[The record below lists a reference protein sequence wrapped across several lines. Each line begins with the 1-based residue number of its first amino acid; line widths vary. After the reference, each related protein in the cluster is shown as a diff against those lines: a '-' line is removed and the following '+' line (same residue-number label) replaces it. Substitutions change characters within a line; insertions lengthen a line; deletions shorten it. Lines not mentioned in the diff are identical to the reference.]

1 VAPTP
6 SDAASSGKSSR
17 LGGTPRQIRG
27 SVGPPAYPARVRLIH
42 TSDWHLGRSF
52 HRVGLLDVQA
62 AYLDHLVEVVHAEGV
77 DAVLVSGDVYDRAM
91 PAPETVAL
99 LSEAVTR
106 LIDAGAQVVLS
117 SGNHDSAIR
126 LGFASDLLEQAGLHI
141 RTRLEG
147 IGSPV
152 LLGDTAVYPLP
163 YLEPVTAADPLGAAD
178 RTHAGVLRAAMG
190 RVRADLATRPGTR
203 SVVMAHAFVT
213 GGATSESER
222 DISVGGVSAVHPGVF
237 DGVDYAALGHLHGPQ
252 AINETVRYSGSPV
265 ALSFSEA
272 GHHKASWLLDLSE
285 PAPQARAIEAPV
297 VRPVRRL
304 RGTLEELLADP
315 RLREAE
321 SAWCQV
327 TLTDAIRPLGAMERV
342 QRRFP
347 HALVLQFEDLGVQV
361 GATSYAARVRERD
374 DLDLCCDFLEHVRA
388 GATASEQ
395 ERAVLAEAV
404 EGSRQ
409 GRAVREDE
417 GQADTAGSR
426 AGRRSVA

>member
-1 VAPTP
+1 MAPTS
-6 SDAASSGKSSR
+6 SDAASSGKSSSR
-17 LGGTPRQIRG
+17 GGAPGHIRG
-27 SVGPPAYPARVRLIH
+27 SVGSPAYPACVRLIH

-52 HRVGLLDVQA
+52 HRVGLLDAQA
-62 AYLDHLVEVVHAEGV
+62 AYLDHLVEVVRSERV

-126 LGFASDLLEQAGLHI
+126 LGFASELLERAGLHI
-141 RTRLEG
+141 RTRLDG

-152 LLGDTAVYPLP
+152 LVGDTAVYPLP
-163 YLEPVTAADPLGAAD
+163 YLEPVTAADPLGAAE
-178 RTHAGVLRAAMG
+178 RTHAGVLRAAME
-190 RVRADLATRPGTR
+190 RVRADLTARRTRS

-222 DISVGGVSAVHPGVF
+222 DISVGGVSAVHPDVF
-237 DGVDYAALGHLHGPQ
+237 AGIDYAALGHLHGPQ
-252 AINETVRYSGSPV
+252 QISDTVRYSGSPV

-272 GHHKASWLLDLSE
+272 DHAKASFLLDLS
-285 PAPQARAIEAPV
+285 ADSLRVTSIDAPV
-297 VRPVRRL
+297 LRPVRRL
-304 RGTLEELLADP
+304 RGTLEELLGDP
-315 RLREAE
+315 RHRAAE

-342 QRRFP
+342 QQRFP
-347 HALVLQFEDLGVQV
+347 HALVLQFEDAGVQV

-374 DLDLCCDFLEHVRA
+374 DLALCCDFLEHVRA
-388 GATASEQ
+388 GAGATEQ

-404 EGSRQ
+404 EGSRH
-409 GRAVREDE
+409 GRSLREDE
-417 GQADTAGSR
+417 GQADTSSPAAS
-426 AGRRSVA
+426 RRSVA